1 MLFDL
6 RIYTCH
12 PGTVKKHLALYE
24 SDGFAV
30 QKKHLGAPVLY
41 GITETGP
48 QNSYVHIWAYRDA
61 TDRAQRRAALEA
73 DPAWRAYRE
82 LSADAGYLVSQENRL
97 LTSAP
102 FFDATPIEAQ
112 REEAVAG

>member
-24 SDGFAV
+24 REGFAV
-30 QKKHLGAPVLY
+30 QRKHLGPPVLY

-61 TDRAQRRAALEA
+61 ADRAARRAALEA
-73 DPAWRAYRE
+73 DPAWEAYRR

-97 LTSAP
+97 VTSAS
-102 FFDATPIEAQ
+102 FFDASRIQAL
-112 REEAVAG
+112 REEASVG

>member
-24 SDGFAV
+24 KEGFAV
-30 QKKHLGAPVLY
+30 QKKYLGPPVLY

-48 QNSYVHIWAYRDA
+48 QNSYVHVWAFRDA
-61 TDRAQRRAALEA
+61 ADRAERRAAMEA
-73 DPAWRAYRE
+73 DPAWQAYRR
-82 LSADAGYLVSQENRL
+82 LSADAAYLVSQENRL
-97 LTSAP
+97 ITAAS
-102 FFDATPIEAQ
+102 FFDASTIEAS
-112 REEAVAG
+112 RDEASAA